1 MEIFETQMRNNVLHI
16 KAKGRQRCKLV
27 PDCEIK
33 SWSGRLKQVIVK
45 IIAEPDIVSP
55 LCDTQLLALKQKR
68 LLHSTDYCDIVKHYK
83 YRR

>member
-1 MEIFETQMRNNVLHI
+1 MEIFETQMRNNVLNI

-33 SWSGRLKQVIVK
+33 SWSGRLKQVTVK

-55 LCDTQLLALKQKR
+55 LCDTQLLMLKQKR
-68 LLHSTDYCDIVKHYK
+68 LLTSTDYCDIVKNYK
-83 YRR
+83 HRR